1 MLFDLS
7 NDEMETEDISAE
19 NPKIYKELKSL
30 YNKWDKDLAL
40 PKWTDPHLQN
50 VKKEEQNVQTIR
62 YNSLSKNE
70 RENYNL

>member
-7 NDEMETEDISAE
+7 NDEMETKDISLE

-30 YNKWDKDLAL
+30 YNKWDKGLAL

>member
-1 MLFDLS
+1 
-7 NDEMETEDISAE
+7 METKDISLE

-50 VKKEEQNVQTIR
+50 VKKEEQNVQNIR
-62 YNSLSKNE
+62 YNSLSKKE
-70 RENYNL
+70 RENFNL